1 MLDRSDRII
10 SPTRGIRGRIE
21 VPGDKSISHRALILG
36 AIATGRT
43 CVRGL
48 APGDDCTTTRDCLGA
63 LGVSITQIGG
73 DGSTAGIA
81 GRGLGGLQPSRSDLD
96 ARNSGTTA
104 RLLLGVLAG
113 HPFRATLTGD
123 ASLRRRPMR
132 RVADPLAAMG
142 ARIRTTNGCLP
153 AMVEGRTLHGIAYE
167 MPVPSAQVKTA
178 ILLAGLHAEGTTTV
192 VEAQATRDHTERA
205 LAAFGV
211 DVRAEDHGI
220 SVTGRSSL
228 KGRDISVPGDP
239 SSAAFWAAA
248 ASAIPGSAI
257 VIERVGLNPTRTA
270 FLDVLRR
277 MGAEVCAEIEDPR
290 AFEPCGTM
298 TVRHASVVPV
308 VIAPAEVPGLID
320 ELPALAAL
328 ATHGGGLTVTGAR
341 ELRLKESDRISALA
355 SGLRGLGAEIDEFD
369 DGFSVNGARRLAGG
383 VADAA
388 GDHRLAMAFA
398 VAALGARDRS
408 VIRGAD
414 SVSVS
419 YPGFFEVLEGLCL

>member
-1 MLDRSDRII
+1 MPDRSDRTI
-10 SPTRGIRGRIE
+10 PPARGVRGRVQ

-48 APGDDCTTTRDCLGA
+48 APGDDCRTTRDCLGA
-63 LGVSITQIGG
+63 LGVSITRIGD
-73 DGSTAGIA
+73 DGSTAEIT

-142 ARIRTTNGCLP
+142 AQVRTTDGCLP
-153 AMVEGRTLHGIAYE
+153 ATVQGGVLRGITHE
-167 MPVPSAQVKTA
+167 MSVSSAQVKTA
-178 ILLAGLHAEGTTTV
+178 VLLAGLHAEGTTTV
-192 VEAQATRDHTERA
+192 VEAQPTRDHTERA

-211 DVRAEDHGI
+211 SVRAQSRSI

-228 KGRDISVPGDP
+228 TGSDISVPGDP
-239 SSAAFWAAA
+239 SSAAFFAAA
-248 ASAIPGSAI
+248 AAAIPGSAI
-257 VIERVGLNPTRTA
+257 VIEGVGLNPTRTP

-277 MGAEVCAEIEDPR
+277 MGAEVHVEIADSR

-308 VIAPAEVPGLID
+308 VITPAEVPGLID

-355 SGLRGLGAEIDEFD
+355 SGLRGLGAEIEEFD
-369 DGFSVNGARRLAGG
+369 DGFRVNGARRLSGG